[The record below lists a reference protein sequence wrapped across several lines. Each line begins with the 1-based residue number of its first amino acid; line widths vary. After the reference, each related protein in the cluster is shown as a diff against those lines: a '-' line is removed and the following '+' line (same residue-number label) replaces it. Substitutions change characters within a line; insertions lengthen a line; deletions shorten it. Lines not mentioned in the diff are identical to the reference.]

1 MILSQYLTFFIET
14 VSVYHYEIFFL
25 VENPL
30 AQTKTT
36 TDMNDTETIIMKSMI
51 KVTILS
57 YFHINGNVMNLH
69 AYMLINYIYNVKYS

>member
-1 MILSQYLTFFIET
+1 MRS
-14 VSVYHYEIFFL
+14 FFL

-36 TDMNDTETIIMKSMI
+36 IDMNDTETIIMKSMI

-57 YFHINGNVMNLH
+57 YFHINGNMMNLH